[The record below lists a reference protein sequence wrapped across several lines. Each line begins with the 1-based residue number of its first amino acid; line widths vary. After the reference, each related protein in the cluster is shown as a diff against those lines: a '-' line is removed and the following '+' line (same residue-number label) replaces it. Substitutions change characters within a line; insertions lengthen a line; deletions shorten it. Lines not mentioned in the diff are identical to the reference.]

1 MKKKTMALLLCAMMS
16 AAVFAQDEK
25 KEVDRTPKIG
35 GTIRSKYEYQTE
47 EGEGRFEVRTARIN
61 VLVM

>member
-35 GTIRSKYEYQTE
+35 GTIRSKYEYRTE
-47 EGEGRFEVRTARIN
+47 EGGGTLRSEN
-61 VLVM
+61 CPYQCDW